1 MNLNFFK
8 GLQLKSFIAIQYF
21 VDTMP
26 VNVTPEYLKAEDAY
40 KSAKNPKEKLI
51 ALELM
56 LSTIPKHKGT
66 EKMQLQIKRNLSKLK
81 KEVEK
86 EKELKKGGSGGTS
99 FFVRKEG
106 AAQVAL
112 AGLPNSGKSTILNK
126 LTGKDVDIGHYAF
139 TTVKPTPAMLQYKDI
154 QIQLVDMP
162 GLIEGVSLGRGM
174 GGPLISAIRAVDVI
188 VIVVDLSVDPLKD
201 LELILRELEAKGLR
215 INKKVPNIE
224 IQKLPTGG
232 IEIIG
237 ENFLVGC
244 NSQDVKKV
252 LQEERVHNAII
263 TIKEPVTL
271 TDIFEVLDSSLEYKK
286 AIIVGTKGDL
296 PGSKEG
302 LQKLQSNVTN
312 FKIIPISAINN
323 VNLDILPAEIFSILD
338 IIRVYTRSP
347 GGQIDNEAMPMKINS
362 TALDAAKKVHK
373 NLYKNFKFARVWGE
387 SAKFDGQRVGP
398 EHVLRDGDIIEIHI

>member
-347 GGQIDNEAMPMKINS
+347 GGQIDNEAMPLKINS

>member
-1 MNLNFFK
+1 
-8 GLQLKSFIAIQYF
+8 
-21 VDTMP
+21 MP
-26 VNVTPEYLKAEDAY
+26 ANVTPEYLKAEDTY
-40 KSAKNPKEKLI
+40 KSAKTPKEKI
-51 ALELM
+51 VALELM

-139 TTVKPTPAMLQYKDI
+139 TTVKPTPAMLQYKGI

-162 GLIEGVSLGRGM
+162 GLIEGVSLGKGM
-174 GGPLISAIRAVDVI
+174 GGPLISAIRAVDAI
-188 VIVVDLSVDPLKD
+188 IITVDLSIDPVKD
-201 LELILRELEAKGLR
+201 LELILNELEAKGLR
-215 INKKVPNIE
+215 LNKKVPNIE
-224 IQKLPTGG
+224 IQKQPTGG

-237 ENFLVGC
+237 ENFLVEC
-244 NSQDVKKV
+244 NSQDVKKI

-271 TDIFEVLDSSLEYKK
+271 TDIFEVLDSSLEYKR

-302 LQKLQSNVTN
+302 LERLQKHVIN
-312 FKIIPISAINN
+312 FKIIPVSAINH
-323 VNLDILPAEIFSILD
+323 VNLDILPSEIFSILG

-347 GGQIDNEAMPMKINS
+347 GGKIDNEAMPMKIDS

-373 NLYKNFKFARVWGE
+373 NLYKNFKFARVWGD
-387 SAKFDGQRVGP
+387 SAKFDGQKVGP

>member
-1 MNLNFFK
+1 
-8 GLQLKSFIAIQYF
+8 
-21 VDTMP
+21 MP
-26 VNVTPEYLKAEDAY
+26 ANVTPEYLKAEDTY
-40 KSAKNPKEKLI
+40 KSAKSPKEKLV

-139 TTVKPTPAMLQYKDI
+139 TTVKPTPAMLQYKGI

-162 GLIEGVSLGRGM
+162 GLIEGVSLGKGM
-174 GGPLISAIRAVDVI
+174 GGPLISAIRAVDAI
-188 VIVVDLSVDPLKD
+188 IITVDLSIDPVKD
-201 LELILRELEAKGLR
+201 LELILNELEAKGLR
-215 INKKVPNIE
+215 LNKKVPNIE
-224 IQKLPTGG
+224 IQKQPTGG

-237 ENFLVGC
+237 ENFLVEC
-244 NSQDVKKV
+244 NSQDVKKI

-271 TDIFEVLDSSLEYKK
+271 TDIFEVLDSSLEYKR

-302 LQKLQSNVTN
+302 LERLQKHVNN
-312 FKIIPISAINN
+312 FKIIPVSAINL
-323 VNLDILPAEIFSILD
+323 VNLDILPSEIFSILG

-347 GGQIDNEAMPMKINS
+347 GGELDNEAMPMKIDS

>member
-1 MNLNFFK
+1 
-8 GLQLKSFIAIQYF
+8 
-21 VDTMP
+21 MP
-26 VNVTPEYLKAEDAY
+26 SNVTPEYLKAEDAY
-40 KSAKNPKEKLI
+40 KSAKSPKDKLV

-86 EKELKKGGSGGTS
+86 EKELKKGGTGGAS

-126 LTGKDVDIGHYAF
+126 LTGRDVGIGDYAF
-139 TTVKPTPAMLQYKDI
+139 TTVKPTPAMLQYKGI

-162 GLIEGVSLGRGM
+162 GLIEGVSLGKGM
-174 GGPLISAIRAVDVI
+174 GGPLISAIRAVDAI
-188 VIVVDLSVDPLKD
+188 MILVDLSVDPVKD
-201 LELILRELEAKGLR
+201 LELILKELEAKGLR
-215 INKKVPNIE
+215 LNKKVPNIE
-224 IQKLPTGG
+224 IQKIPTGG

-237 ENFLVGC
+237 DNFLIEC
-244 NSQDVKKV
+244 NSQDVKKI

-286 AIIVGTKGDL
+286 AIIIGTKGDL

-302 LQKLQSNVTN
+302 LERLEKHVKN
-312 FKIIPISAINN
+312 FKVFPISAINN
-323 VNLDILPAEIFSILD
+323 VNLDILPSEIFSILG

-347 GGQIDNEAMPMKINS
+347 GKEIDNAAMPMKIDS

-373 NLYKNFKFARVWGE
+373 NLYKNFKFARVWGN

>member
-1 MNLNFFK
+1 
-8 GLQLKSFIAIQYF
+8 
-21 VDTMP
+21 MP
-26 VNVTPEYLKAEDAY
+26 TNVTPEYLKAEDTY
-40 KSAKNPKEKLI
+40 KSAKSPKEKLV
-51 ALELM
+51 ALEIM

-66 EKMQLQIKRNLSKLK
+66 EKLQLQIKRNLSKLK

-139 TTVKPTPAMLQYKDI
+139 TTVKPTPAMLQYKGI

-162 GLIEGVSLGRGM
+162 GLIEGVSLGKGM
-174 GGPLISAIRAVDVI
+174 GGPLISAIRAVDAI
-188 VIVVDLSVDPLKD
+188 VILVDLSVDPVKD
-201 LELILRELEAKGLR
+201 LELILKELEAKGLR
-215 INKKVPNIE
+215 LNKKVPNIE
-224 IQKLPTGG
+224 IQKIPTGG

-237 ENFLVGC
+237 ENFLVEC
-244 NSQDVKKV
+244 NSQDVKKI
-252 LQEERVHNAII
+252 LQEERVHNAIV

-271 TDIFEVLDSSLEYKK
+271 TDIFEVLDSSLEYKR
-286 AIIVGTKGDL
+286 AIIIGTKGDL

-302 LQKLQSNVTN
+302 LEKLQNHVQN
-312 FKIIPISAINN
+312 FKVFPVSAINN
-323 VNLDILPAEIFSILD
+323 VNLDILPSEIFSILG

-347 GGQIDNEAMPMKINS
+347 GREIDNEAMPMKIDS

-373 NLYKNFKFARVWGE
+373 NLYKNFKFARVWGN
-387 SAKFDGQRVGP
+387 SAKFDGQKVGP
-398 EHVLRDGDIIEIHI
+398 DHVLRDGDIIEIHI

>member
-1 MNLNFFK
+1 
-8 GLQLKSFIAIQYF
+8 
-21 VDTMP
+21 MP
-26 VNVTPEYLKAEDAY
+26 ANVTPEYLKAEDTY
-40 KSAKNPKEKLI
+40 KSAKTSKEKLV

-139 TTVKPTPAMLQYKDI
+139 TTVKPTPAMLQYKGI

-162 GLIEGVSLGRGM
+162 GLIEGVSLGKGM
-174 GGPLISAIRAVDVI
+174 GGPLISAIRAVDAI
-188 VIVVDLSVDPLKD
+188 IITVDLSIDPVKD
-201 LELILRELEAKGLR
+201 LELILNELEAKGLR
-215 INKKVPNIE
+215 LNKKVPNIE
-224 IQKLPTGG
+224 IQKQPTGG

-237 ENFLVGC
+237 ENFLVEC
-244 NSQDVKKV
+244 NSQDVKKI

-271 TDIFEVLDSSLEYKK
+271 TDIFEVLDSSLEYKR

-302 LQKLQSNVTN
+302 LERLQKHVNN
-312 FKIIPISAINN
+312 FKIIPVSAINL
-323 VNLDILPAEIFSILD
+323 VNLDILPSEIFSILG

-347 GGQIDNEAMPMKINS
+347 GGELDNEAMPMKIDS

>member
-1 MNLNFFK
+1 
-8 GLQLKSFIAIQYF
+8 
-21 VDTMP
+21 MP
-26 VNVTPEYLKAEDAY
+26 SNVTPEYLKAEDAY
-40 KSAKNPKEKLI
+40 KSAKSPKEKLV

-86 EKELKKGGSGGTS
+86 EKELKKGGTGGAS

-126 LTGKDVDIGHYAF
+126 LTGKDVGIGHYAF
-139 TTVKPTPAMLQYKDI
+139 TTVKPTPAMLQYKGI

-162 GLIEGVSLGRGM
+162 GLIEGVSLGKGM
-174 GGPLISAIRAVDVI
+174 GGPLISAIRAVDAI
-188 VIVVDLSVDPLKD
+188 AILVDLSIDPVKD
-201 LELILRELEAKGLR
+201 LELILKELEVKGLR

-224 IQKLPTGG
+224 IQKIPTGG

-237 ENFLVGC
+237 ENFLVEC
-244 NSQDVKKV
+244 NSQDVKKI

-286 AIIVGTKGDL
+286 AIIIGTKGDL

-302 LQKLQSNVTN
+302 LVKLLNHVKN
-312 FKIIPISAINN
+312 FKIIPVSAINN
-323 VNLDILPAEIFSILD
+323 VNLDILPSEIFSILG

-347 GGQIDNEAMPMKINS
+347 GREIDNEAMPMKIDS

-373 NLYKNFKFARVWGE
+373 NLYKNFKFARVWGD
-387 SAKFDGQRVGP
+387 SAKFDGQKVGP
-398 EHVLRDGDIIEIHI
+398 DHVLRDGDIIEIHI

>member
-1 MNLNFFK
+1 
-8 GLQLKSFIAIQYF
+8 
-21 VDTMP
+21 MP
-26 VNVTPEYLKAEDAY
+26 ANVTPEYLKAEDTY
-40 KSAKNPKEKLI
+40 KSAKSTKEKLV

-139 TTVKPTPAMLQYKDI
+139 TTVKPTPAMLQYKGI

-162 GLIEGVSLGRGM
+162 GLIEGVSLGKGM
-174 GGPLISAIRAVDVI
+174 GGPLISAIRAVDAI
-188 VIVVDLSVDPLKD
+188 VILVDLSVDPVKD
-201 LELILRELEAKGLR
+201 LDLILSELEAKGLR

-237 ENFLVGC
+237 ENFLVDC
-244 NSQDVKKV
+244 NSQDVKKI

-286 AIIVGTKGDL
+286 AIIIGTKGDL

-302 LQKLQSNVTN
+302 LERLENHVDN
-312 FKIIPISAINN
+312 FKIIPVSAINN
-323 VNLDILPAEIFSILD
+323 VNLDILPTEIFSILG

-347 GGQIDNEAMPMKINS
+347 GGQIDNEAMPMKIDS
-362 TALDAAKKVHK
+362 TTLDAAKKVHK
-373 NLYKNFKFARVWGE
+373 NLYKNFKFARVWGD

-398 EHVLRDGDIIEIHI
+398 DHVLRDGDIIEIHV

>member
-126 LTGKDVDIGHYAF
+126 LTGRDVDIGHYAF

>member
-1 MNLNFFK
+1 
-8 GLQLKSFIAIQYF
+8 
-21 VDTMP
+21 MP
-26 VNVTPEYLKAEDAY
+26 TNVTPEYLKAEDTY
-40 KSAKNPKEKLI
+40 KSAKSPKEKLA
-51 ALELM
+51 ALEIM

-66 EKMQLQIKRNLSKLK
+66 EKLQLQIKRNLSKLK

-126 LTGKDVDIGHYAF
+126 LTGRDVGIGDYAF
-139 TTVKPTPAMLQYKDI
+139 TTVKPTPAMLQYKGI

-162 GLIEGVSLGRGM
+162 GLIEGVSLGKGM
-174 GGPLISAIRAVDVI
+174 GGPLISAIRAVDAI
-188 VIVVDLSVDPLKD
+188 MILVDLSVDPVKD
-201 LELILRELEAKGLR
+201 LELILKELEAKGLR
-215 INKKVPNIE
+215 LNKKVPNIE
-224 IQKLPTGG
+224 IQKIPTGG

-237 ENFLVGC
+237 DNFLVEC
-244 NSQDVKKV
+244 NSQDVKKI

-286 AIIVGTKGDL
+286 AIIIGTKGDL

-302 LQKLQSNVTN
+302 LERLGKHVIN
-312 FKIIPISAINN
+312 FKVIPVSAINN
-323 VNLDILPAEIFSILD
+323 VNLDILPSEIFSILG

-347 GGQIDNEAMPMKINS
+347 GKEIDNSAMPMKIDS

-373 NLYKNFKFARVWGE
+373 NLYKNFKFARVWGD

>member
-1 MNLNFFK
+1 
-8 GLQLKSFIAIQYF
+8 
-21 VDTMP
+21 MP
-26 VNVTPEYLKAEDAY
+26 ANVTPEYLKAEDAY
-40 KSAKNPKEKLI
+40 KSAKSPKERLV

-86 EKELKKGGSGGTS
+86 EKELKKGGSGGAS

-139 TTVKPTPAMLQYKDI
+139 TTVKPTPAMLQYKGI

-162 GLIEGVSLGRGM
+162 GLIEGVSLGKGM
-174 GGPLISAIRAVDVI
+174 GGPLISAIRAVDAI
-188 VIVVDLSVDPLKD
+188 VILVDLSVDPVKD
-201 LELILRELEAKGLR
+201 LELILKELEAKGLR

-224 IQKLPTGG
+224 IQKIPTGG

-237 ENFLVGC
+237 ENFLVEC
-244 NSQDVKKV
+244 NSQDVKKI

-286 AIIVGTKGDL
+286 AIIIGTKGDL

-302 LQKLQSNVTN
+302 LERLKIHVTN
-312 FKIIPISAINN
+312 FKVIPVSAINN
-323 VNLDILPAEIFSILD
+323 VNLDILPFEIFSILG

-347 GGQIDNEAMPMKINS
+347 GREIDNEAMPMKIDS

-373 NLYKNFKFARVWGE
+373 NLYKNFKFARVWGD

>member
-1 MNLNFFK
+1 
-8 GLQLKSFIAIQYF
+8 
-21 VDTMP
+21 MP

-162 GLIEGVSLGRGM
+162 GLIEGVSLGKGM

>member
-1 MNLNFFK
+1 
-8 GLQLKSFIAIQYF
+8 
-21 VDTMP
+21 MP
-26 VNVTPEYLKAEDAY
+26 ANVTPEYLKAEDTY
-40 KSAKNPKEKLI
+40 KSAKTSKEKLV

-139 TTVKPTPAMLQYKDI
+139 TTVKPTPAMLQYKGI

-162 GLIEGVSLGRGM
+162 GLIEGVSLGKGM
-174 GGPLISAIRAVDVI
+174 GGPLISAIRAVDAI
-188 VIVVDLSVDPLKD
+188 IITVDLSIDPVKD
-201 LELILRELEAKGLR
+201 LELILNELEAKGLR
-215 INKKVPNIE
+215 LNKKVPNIE
-224 IQKLPTGG
+224 IQKQPTGG

-237 ENFLVGC
+237 ENFLVEC
-244 NSQDVKKV
+244 NSQDVKKI

-271 TDIFEVLDSSLEYKK
+271 TDIFEVLDSSLEYKR

-302 LQKLQSNVTN
+302 LERLQKHVNN
-312 FKIIPISAINN
+312 FKIIPVSAINL
-323 VNLDILPAEIFSILD
+323 VNLDILPSEIFSILG

-347 GGQIDNEAMPMKINS
+347 GGEIDNEAMPMKIDS

>member
-1 MNLNFFK
+1 
-8 GLQLKSFIAIQYF
+8 
-21 VDTMP
+21 MP
-26 VNVTPEYLKAEDAY
+26 SNVTPEYLKAEDAY
-40 KSAKNPKEKLI
+40 KSAKSPKDKLV

-139 TTVKPTPAMLQYKDI
+139 TTVKPTPAMLQYKGI

-162 GLIEGVSLGRGM
+162 GLIEGVSLGKGM
-174 GGPLISAIRAVDVI
+174 GGPLISAIRAVDAI
-188 VIVVDLSVDPLKD
+188 VILVDLSVDPVKD
-201 LELILRELEAKGLR
+201 LELILKELEAKGLR
-215 INKKVPNIE
+215 LNKKVPNIE
-224 IQKLPTGG
+224 IQKISTGG

-237 ENFLVGC
+237 ENFLVEC
-244 NSQDVKKV
+244 NSQDVKKI
-252 LQEERVHNAII
+252 LQEERVHNAIV

-271 TDIFEVLDSSLEYKK
+271 TDIFEVLDSSLEYKR
-286 AIIVGTKGDL
+286 AIIIGTKGDL

-302 LQKLQSNVTN
+302 LEKLQNHVQN
-312 FKIIPISAINN
+312 FKVFPVSAINN
-323 VNLDILPAEIFSILD
+323 VNLDILPSEIFSILG

-347 GGQIDNEAMPMKINS
+347 GREIDNEAMPMKIDS

-373 NLYKNFKFARVWGE
+373 NLYKNFKFARVWGD

>member
-1 MNLNFFK
+1 
-8 GLQLKSFIAIQYF
+8 
-21 VDTMP
+21 MP
-26 VNVTPEYLKAEDAY
+26 SNVTPEYLKAEDTY
-40 KSAKNPKEKLI
+40 KSAKSPKEKLV

-86 EKELKKGGSGGTS
+86 EKEQKKGGTGGAS

-126 LTGKDVDIGHYAF
+126 LTGRDVGIGDYAF
-139 TTVKPTPAMLQYKDI
+139 TTVKPTPAMLQYKGI

-162 GLIEGVSLGRGM
+162 GLIEGVSLGKGM
-174 GGPLISAIRAVDVI
+174 GGPLISAIRAVDAI
-188 VIVVDLSVDPLKD
+188 VILVDLSVDPVKD
-201 LELILRELEAKGLR
+201 LELIIKELEAKGLR
-215 INKKVPNIE
+215 LNKKVPNIE
-224 IQKLPTGG
+224 IQKIPTGG

-237 ENFLVGC
+237 DNFLIEC
-244 NSQDVKKV
+244 NSQDVKKI

-286 AIIVGTKGDL
+286 AIIIGTKGDL

-302 LQKLQSNVTN
+302 LEKLQNHVKN
-312 FKIIPISAINN
+312 FKVFPISAINN
-323 VNLDILPAEIFSILD
+323 VNLDILPSEIFSILG

-347 GGQIDNEAMPMKINS
+347 GREIDNTAMPMKIDS

-373 NLYKNFKFARVWGE
+373 NLYKNFKFARVWGD

-398 EHVLRDGDIIEIHI
+398 EHILRDGDIIEIHI

>member
-1 MNLNFFK
+1 
-8 GLQLKSFIAIQYF
+8 
-21 VDTMP
+21 MP
-26 VNVTPEYLKAEDAY
+26 SNVTPEYLKAEDAY
-40 KSAKNPKEKLI
+40 KSAKSPKDKLV

-86 EKELKKGGSGGTS
+86 EKELKKGGTGGAS

-126 LTGKDVDIGHYAF
+126 LTGKDVGIGHYAF
-139 TTVKPTPAMLQYKDI
+139 TTVKPTPAMLQYKGI

-162 GLIEGVSLGRGM
+162 GLIEGVSLGKGM
-174 GGPLISAIRAVDVI
+174 GGPLISAIRAVDAI
-188 VIVVDLSVDPLKD
+188 AILVDLSIDPVKD
-201 LELILRELEAKGLR
+201 LELILKELEVKGLR

-224 IQKLPTGG
+224 IQKIPTGG

-237 ENFLVGC
+237 ENFLVEC
-244 NSQDVKKV
+244 NSQDVKKI

-286 AIIVGTKGDL
+286 AIIIGTKGDL

-302 LQKLQSNVTN
+302 LVKLLNHVKN
-312 FKIIPISAINN
+312 FKIIPVSAINN
-323 VNLDILPAEIFSILD
+323 VNLDILPSEIFSILG

-347 GGQIDNEAMPMKINS
+347 GRKIDNEAMPMKIDS

-373 NLYKNFKFARVWGE
+373 NLYKNFKFARVWGD
-387 SAKFDGQRVGP
+387 SAKFDGQKVGP
-398 EHVLRDGDIIEIHI
+398 DHVLRDGDIIEIHI

>member
-8 GLQLKSFIAIQYF
+8 GLQLKSFIPIQYF

-162 GLIEGVSLGRGM
+162 GLIEGVSLGKGM

-188 VIVVDLSVDPLKD
+188 VIIVDLSVDPLKD

-237 ENFLVGC
+237 ENFLVEC

-302 LQKLQSNVTN
+302 LQKLESNVTN
-312 FKIIPISAINN
+312 FKIIPVSAINN

>member
-8 GLQLKSFIAIQYF
+8 GLQLKSFIPIQYF

-126 LTGKDVDIGHYAF
+126 LTGRDVDIGHYAF

-162 GLIEGVSLGRGM
+162 GLIEGVSLGKGM

-188 VIVVDLSVDPLKD
+188 VIIVDLSVDPLKD

-237 ENFLVGC
+237 ENFLVEC

-302 LQKLQSNVTN
+302 LQKLESNVTN
-312 FKIIPISAINN
+312 FKIIPVSAINN

-398 EHVLRDGDIIEIHI
+398 EHILRDGDIIEIHI

>member
-162 GLIEGVSLGRGM
+162 GLIEGVSLGKGM

-373 NLYKNFKFARVWGE
+373 NLYKNFKYARVWGE

>member
-1 MNLNFFK
+1 
-8 GLQLKSFIAIQYF
+8 
-21 VDTMP
+21 MP
-26 VNVTPEYLKAEDAY
+26 SNVTPEYLKAEDVY
-40 KSAKNPKEKLI
+40 KSAKSPKEKLV

-86 EKELKKGGSGGTS
+86 EKELKKGGTGGAS

-126 LTGKDVDIGHYAF
+126 LTGRDVGIGDYAF
-139 TTVKPTPAMLQYKDI
+139 TTVKPTPAMLQYKGI

-162 GLIEGVSLGRGM
+162 GLIEGVSLGKGM
-174 GGPLISAIRAVDVI
+174 GGPLISAIRAVDAI
-188 VIVVDLSVDPLKD
+188 MILVDLSVDPVKD
-201 LELILRELEAKGLR
+201 LELILKELEAKGLR
-215 INKKVPNIE
+215 LNKKVPNIE
-224 IQKLPTGG
+224 IQKIPTGG

-237 ENFLVGC
+237 DNFLIEC
-244 NSQDVKKV
+244 NSQDVKKI

-286 AIIVGTKGDL
+286 AIIIGTKGDL

-302 LQKLQSNVTN
+302 LKRLEKHVKN
-312 FKIIPISAINN
+312 FKVFPISAINN
-323 VNLDILPAEIFSILD
+323 VNLDILPSEIFSILG

-347 GGQIDNEAMPMKINS
+347 GKEIDNAAMPMKIDS

-373 NLYKNFKFARVWGE
+373 NLYKNFKFARIWGN

>member
-1 MNLNFFK
+1 
-8 GLQLKSFIAIQYF
+8 
-21 VDTMP
+21 MP

-162 GLIEGVSLGRGM
+162 GLIEGVSLGKGM

-188 VIVVDLSVDPLKD
+188 VIIVDLSVDPLKD

-302 LQKLQSNVTN
+302 LQKLESNVTN
-312 FKIIPISAINN
+312 FKIIPVSAINN

>member
-126 LTGKDVDIGHYAF
+126 LTGRDVDIGHYAF

-162 GLIEGVSLGRGM
+162 GLIEGVSLGKGM

-188 VIVVDLSVDPLKD
+188 VIIVDLSVDPLKD

-237 ENFLVGC
+237 ENFLVEC

-302 LQKLQSNVTN
+302 LQKLESNVTN
-312 FKIIPISAINN
+312 FKIIPVSAINN

-398 EHVLRDGDIIEIHI
+398 EHILRDGDIIEIHI

>member
-1 MNLNFFK
+1 
-8 GLQLKSFIAIQYF
+8 
-21 VDTMP
+21 MP
-26 VNVTPEYLKAEDAY
+26 SNVTPEYLKAEDAY
-40 KSAKNPKEKLI
+40 KSAKSPKDKLV

-139 TTVKPTPAMLQYKDI
+139 TTVKPTPAMLQYKGI

-162 GLIEGVSLGRGM
+162 GLIEGVSLGKGM
-174 GGPLISAIRAVDVI
+174 GGPLISAIRAVDAI
-188 VIVVDLSVDPLKD
+188 VILVDLSVDPVKD
-201 LELILRELEAKGLR
+201 LELILKELEAKGLR
-215 INKKVPNIE
+215 LNKKVPNIE
-224 IQKLPTGG
+224 IQKIPTGG

-237 ENFLVGC
+237 ENFLVEC
-244 NSQDVKKV
+244 NSQDVKKI
-252 LQEERVHNAII
+252 LQEERVHNAIV

-271 TDIFEVLDSSLEYKK
+271 TDIFEVLDSSLEYKR
-286 AIIVGTKGDL
+286 AIIIGTKGDL

-302 LQKLQSNVTN
+302 LEKLQNHVQN
-312 FKIIPISAINN
+312 FKVFPVSAINN
-323 VNLDILPAEIFSILD
+323 VNLDILPSEIFSILG

-347 GGQIDNEAMPMKINS
+347 GREIDNEAMPMKIDS

-373 NLYKNFKFARVWGE
+373 NLYKNFKFARVWGD

>member
-237 ENFLVGC
+237 ENFLVEC

-302 LQKLQSNVTN
+302 LQKLESNVTN
-312 FKIIPISAINN
+312 FKIIPVSAINN

>member
-1 MNLNFFK
+1 
-8 GLQLKSFIAIQYF
+8 
-21 VDTMP
+21 MP
-26 VNVTPEYLKAEDAY
+26 SNVTPEYLKAEDTY
-40 KSAKNPKEKLI
+40 KSAKSPKERLV

-86 EKELKKGGSGGTS
+86 EKELKKGGSGGAS

-139 TTVKPTPAMLQYKDI
+139 TTVKPTPAMLQYKGI

-162 GLIEGVSLGRGM
+162 GLIEGVSLGKGM
-174 GGPLISAIRAVDVI
+174 GGPLISAIRAVDAI
-188 VIVVDLSVDPLKD
+188 VILVDLSVDPVKD
-201 LELILRELEAKGLR
+201 LELILKELEAKGLR

-224 IQKLPTGG
+224 IQKIPTGG

-237 ENFLVGC
+237 ENFLVEC
-244 NSQDVKKV
+244 NSQDVKKI

-286 AIIVGTKGDL
+286 AIIIGTKGDL

-302 LQKLQSNVTN
+302 LERLEKHVKN
-312 FKIIPISAINN
+312 FKVIPVSAINN
-323 VNLDILPAEIFSILD
+323 VNLDILPFEIFSILG

-347 GGQIDNEAMPMKINS
+347 GRDIDNEAMPMKIDS

-373 NLYKNFKFARVWGE
+373 NLYKNFKFARVWGD

>member
-8 GLQLKSFIAIQYF
+8 GLQLKSFIPIQYF

-126 LTGKDVDIGHYAF
+126 LTGRDVDIGHYAF

-162 GLIEGVSLGRGM
+162 GLIEGVSLGKCM

-188 VIVVDLSVDPLKD
+188 VIIVDLSVDPLKD

-237 ENFLVGC
+237 ENFLVEC

-302 LQKLQSNVTN
+302 LQKLESNVTN
-312 FKIIPISAINN
+312 FKIIPVSAINN

>member
-1 MNLNFFK
+1 
-8 GLQLKSFIAIQYF
+8 
-21 VDTMP
+21 MP

-126 LTGKDVDIGHYAF
+126 LTGRDVDIGHYAF

-162 GLIEGVSLGRGM
+162 GLIEGVSLGKGM

-188 VIVVDLSVDPLKD
+188 VIIVDLSVDPLKD

-237 ENFLVGC
+237 ENFLVEC

-302 LQKLQSNVTN
+302 LQKLESNVTN
-312 FKIIPISAINN
+312 FKIIPVSAINN

>member
-1 MNLNFFK
+1 
-8 GLQLKSFIAIQYF
+8 
-21 VDTMP
+21 MP
-26 VNVTPEYLKAEDAY
+26 SNVTPEYLKAEDAY
-40 KSAKNPKEKLI
+40 KSAKSPKERLV

-139 TTVKPTPAMLQYKDI
+139 TTVKPTPAMLQYKGI

-162 GLIEGVSLGRGM
+162 GLIEGVSLGKGM
-174 GGPLISAIRAVDVI
+174 GGPLISAIRAVDAI
-188 VIVVDLSVDPLKD
+188 VILVDLSVDPVKD
-201 LELILRELEAKGLR
+201 LELILKELEAKGLR

-224 IQKLPTGG
+224 IQKIPTGG

-237 ENFLVGC
+237 ENFLVEC
-244 NSQDVKKV
+244 NSQDVKKI

-286 AIIVGTKGDL
+286 AIIIGTKGDL

-302 LQKLQSNVTN
+302 LEKLEKHVKN
-312 FKIIPISAINN
+312 FKVIPVSAINN
-323 VNLDILPAEIFSILD
+323 VNLDILPFEIFSILG

-347 GGQIDNEAMPMKINS
+347 GREIDNEAMPMKIDS

-373 NLYKNFKFARVWGE
+373 NLYKNFKFARVWGD

>member
-1 MNLNFFK
+1 
-8 GLQLKSFIAIQYF
+8 
-21 VDTMP
+21 MP
-26 VNVTPEYLKAEDAY
+26 TNVTPEYLKAEDTY
-40 KSAKNPKEKLI
+40 KSAKSLKEKLA
-51 ALELM
+51 ALEVM

-66 EKMQLQIKRNLSKLK
+66 EKLQLQIKRNLSKLK

-86 EKELKKGGSGGTS
+86 EKELKKGGSGGPS

-112 AGLPNSGKSTILNK
+112 AGLPNSGKSTLLNK
-126 LTGKDVDIGHYAF
+126 LTGKEVGIGHYAF
-139 TTVKPTPAMLQYKDI
+139 TTVKPTPAMLQYKGI

-162 GLIEGVSLGRGM
+162 GLIEGVSLGKGM
-174 GGPLISAIRAVDVI
+174 GGPLISAIRAVDAI
-188 VIVVDLSVDPLKD
+188 VILVDLSADPVKD
-201 LELILRELEAKGLR
+201 LELILKELEAKGLR

-224 IQKLPTGG
+224 IQKIPTGG
-232 IEIIG
+232 IEILG
-237 ENFLVGC
+237 ENFLVDC
-244 NSQDVKKV
+244 NSQDVKKI

-271 TDIFEVLDSSLEYKK
+271 TDIFEVLDSSLEYKR
-286 AIIVGTKGDL
+286 AIVIGTKGDL

-302 LQKLQSNVTN
+302 LEKLQKHVIN
-312 FKIIPISAINN
+312 FKILPVSSINE
-323 VNLDILPAEIFSILD
+323 VNLDILPIEIFSILG

-347 GGQIDNEAMPMKINS
+347 GGQIDNEAMPMKIDS

-373 NLYKNFKFARVWGE
+373 NIYKNFKFARIWGD

-398 EHVLRDGDIIEIHI
+398 EHVLRDGDIIEIHV

>member
-1 MNLNFFK
+1 
-8 GLQLKSFIAIQYF
+8 
-21 VDTMP
+21 MP
-26 VNVTPEYLKAEDAY
+26 SNVTPEYLKAEDAY
-40 KSAKNPKEKLI
+40 KSAKSPKEKLV

-86 EKELKKGGSGGTS
+86 EKELKKGGTGGAS

-126 LTGKDVDIGHYAF
+126 LTGKDVGIGHYAF
-139 TTVKPTPAMLQYKDI
+139 TTVKPTPAMLQYKGI

-162 GLIEGVSLGRGM
+162 GLIEGVSLGKGM
-174 GGPLISAIRAVDVI
+174 GGPLISAIRAVDAI
-188 VIVVDLSVDPLKD
+188 AILVDLSIDPVKD
-201 LELILRELEAKGLR
+201 LELILKELEVKGLR

-224 IQKLPTGG
+224 IQKIPTGG

-237 ENFLVGC
+237 ENFLVEC
-244 NSQDVKKV
+244 NSQDVKKI

-286 AIIVGTKGDL
+286 AIIIGTKGDL

-302 LQKLQSNVTN
+302 LVKLLNHVKN
-312 FKIIPISAINN
+312 FKIIPVSAINN
-323 VNLDILPAEIFSILD
+323 VNLDILPSEIFSILG

-347 GGQIDNEAMPMKINS
+347 GREIDNEAMPMKIDS

-373 NLYKNFKFARVWGE
+373 NLYKNFKFARVWGD
-387 SAKFDGQRVGP
+387 SAKFDGQKVGP

>member
-1 MNLNFFK
+1 
-8 GLQLKSFIAIQYF
+8 
-21 VDTMP
+21 MP
-26 VNVTPEYLKAEDAY
+26 TNVTPEYLKAEDTY
-40 KSAKNPKEKLI
+40 KSAKSPKEKLA

-86 EKELKKGGSGGTS
+86 EKELKKGGGGSGAT

-112 AGLPNSGKSTILNK
+112 VGLPNSGKSTLLNK
-126 LTGKDVDIGHYAF
+126 LTGKDVEIGHYAF
-139 TTVKPTPAMLQYKDI
+139 TTVKPIPAMLPYKGI

-162 GLIEGVSLGRGM
+162 GLIEGVSLGKGM
-174 GGPLISAIRAVDVI
+174 GGPLISAIRAVDAI
-188 VIVVDLSVDPLKD
+188 IILIDLSVDPLKD
-201 LELILRELEAKGLR
+201 LDIILTELEAKGLR
-215 INKKVPNIE
+215 INKKVPNIDIE
-224 IQKLPTGG
+224 KIPTGG

-237 ENFLVGC
+237 ENYLVDC
-244 NSQDVKKV
+244 TPQDVRKI
-252 LQEERVHNAII
+252 LMEERVHNAIL
-263 TIKEPVTL
+263 TIKENVTL

-286 AIIVGTKGDL
+286 AIIIGTKGDL

-302 LQKLQSNVTN
+302 LGKLQNNLKN
-312 FKIIPISAINN
+312 FKVIPVSAINN
-323 VNLDILPAEIFSILD
+323 INMDILPGEIFSILG

-347 GGQIDNEAMPMKINS
+347 GGEIDNEAMPMKIDS

-373 NLYKNFKFARVWGE
+373 TLYKNFKFARVWGD

-398 EHVLRDGDIIEIHI
+398 EHVLRDGDIIEIHV

>member
-1 MNLNFFK
+1 
-8 GLQLKSFIAIQYF
+8 
-21 VDTMP
+21 MP

-162 GLIEGVSLGRGM
+162 GLIEGVSLGKGM

-188 VIVVDLSVDPLKD
+188 VIIVDLSVDPLKD

-302 LQKLQSNVTN
+302 LQKLESNVTN
-312 FKIIPISAINN
+312 FKIIPVSAINN

-398 EHVLRDGDIIEIHI
+398 EHILRDGDIIEIHI

>member
-1 MNLNFFK
+1 
-8 GLQLKSFIAIQYF
+8 
-21 VDTMP
+21 MP
-26 VNVTPEYLKAEDAY
+26 SNVTPEYLKAEDTY
-40 KSAKNPKEKLI
+40 KSAKSPKEKLV
-51 ALELM
+51 ALEFM
-56 LSTIPKHKGT
+56 LSMIPKHKGT

-86 EKELKKGGSGGTS
+86 EKELKKGGTGGAS

-126 LTGKDVDIGHYAF
+126 LTGRDVGIGDYAF
-139 TTVKPTPAMLQYKDI
+139 TTVKPTPAMLQYKGI

-162 GLIEGVSLGRGM
+162 GLIEGVSLGKGM
-174 GGPLISAIRAVDVI
+174 GGPLISAIRAVDAI
-188 VIVVDLSVDPLKD
+188 VILVDLSVDPVKD
-201 LELILRELEAKGLR
+201 LELIIKELEAKGLR
-215 INKKVPNIE
+215 LNKKVPNID
-224 IQKLPTGG
+224 IQKIPTGG

-237 ENFLVGC
+237 DNFLIEC
-244 NSQDVKKV
+244 NSQDVKKI

-286 AIIVGTKGDL
+286 AIIIGTKGDL

-302 LQKLQSNVTN
+302 LERLEKHVKN
-312 FKIIPISAINN
+312 FKVFPISAINN
-323 VNLDILPAEIFSILD
+323 VNLDILPSEIFSILG

-347 GGQIDNEAMPMKINS
+347 GREIDNEAMPMKIDS

-373 NLYKNFKFARVWGE
+373 NLYKNFKFARVWGD

>member
-1 MNLNFFK
+1 
-8 GLQLKSFIAIQYF
+8 
-21 VDTMP
+21 MP

-162 GLIEGVSLGRGM
+162 GLIEGVSLGKGM

-188 VIVVDLSVDPLKD
+188 VIIVDLSVDPLKD

-224 IQKLPTGG
+224 IQKLPTVG

-237 ENFLVGC
+237 ENFLVEC

-302 LQKLQSNVTN
+302 LQKLESNVTN
-312 FKIIPISAINN
+312 FKIIPVSAINN

>member
-8 GLQLKSFIAIQYF
+8 GLQLKSFIPIQYF

-162 GLIEGVSLGRGM
+162 GLIEGVSLGKGM

-188 VIVVDLSVDPLKD
+188 VIIVDLSVDPLKD

-302 LQKLQSNVTN
+302 LQKLESNVTN
-312 FKIIPISAINN
+312 FKIIPVSAINN

>member
-1 MNLNFFK
+1 
-8 GLQLKSFIAIQYF
+8 
-21 VDTMP
+21 MP
-26 VNVTPEYLKAEDAY
+26 SNVTPEYLKAEDAY
-40 KSAKNPKEKLI
+40 KSAKSPKDKLV

-86 EKELKKGGSGGTS
+86 EKEQKKGGTGGAS

-126 LTGKDVDIGHYAF
+126 LTGRDVGIGDYAF
-139 TTVKPTPAMLQYKDI
+139 TTVKPTPAMLQYKGI
-154 QIQLVDMP
+154 QIQLIDMP
-162 GLIEGVSLGRGM
+162 GLIEGVSLGKGM
-174 GGPLISAIRAVDVI
+174 GGPLISAIRAVDAI
-188 VIVVDLSVDPLKD
+188 VILVDLSVDPVKD
-201 LELILRELEAKGLR
+201 LELILKELEAKGLR
-215 INKKVPNIE
+215 LNKKVPNIE
-224 IQKLPTGG
+224 IQKIPTGG

-237 ENFLVGC
+237 DNFLIDC
-244 NSQDVKKV
+244 NSQDVKKI

-286 AIIVGTKGDL
+286 AIIIGTKGDL

-302 LQKLQSNVTN
+302 LERLEKHVIN
-312 FKIIPISAINN
+312 FKVFPISAINN
-323 VNLDILPAEIFSILD
+323 VNLDILPSEIFSILG

-347 GGQIDNEAMPMKINS
+347 GREIDNEAMPMKIDS
-362 TALDAAKKVHK
+362 TTLDAAKKVHK
-373 NLYKNFKFARVWGE
+373 NLYKNFKFARVWGD